1 MPQKKKKQKLH
12 WTYFKFWIPVPN
24 LKNLSFLNPPDKQ
37 NKKETNLGEIFPE
50 YKSPVF
56 AIEWRWNFFENFE
69 PIVANENQT

>member
-12 WTYFKFWIPVPN
+12 WADFKFWIPVPN

-56 AIEWRWNFFENFE
+56 AIEWRWKFFENFE